1 MVIGGW
7 ELDSGNIAIAL
18 GDADLVSFRINILP
32 ILIWL
37 NALPIMQHYMNLIRQ
52 LSMVVM
58 LKVIQT
64 MQLWQGDF
72 RVVWCVYDLL
82 RQNRYENPVIRAD
95 RSDEITGNSLDG
107 TLLSDSPLIGRV
119 VDISGKY

>member
-1 MVIGGW
+1 M
-7 ELDSGNIAIAL
+7 DSGNIAIAL

>member
-82 RQNRYENPVIRAD
+82 RQNRYENPVNRAD
-95 RSDEITGNSLDG
+95 RIDEITGNSLDG